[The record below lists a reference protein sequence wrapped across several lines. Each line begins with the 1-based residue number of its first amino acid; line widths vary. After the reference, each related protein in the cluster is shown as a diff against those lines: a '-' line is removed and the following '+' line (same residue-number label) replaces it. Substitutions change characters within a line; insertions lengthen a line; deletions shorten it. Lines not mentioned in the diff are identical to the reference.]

1 MKKYRIKNRQDHYVV
16 QERVLLLFW
25 YSHRSIEKYIL
36 PIERIIRFDKI
47 TDARNYIFAIKDEK
61 DRIKDEKDKYNKS
74 IKHPY
79 IEEI

>member
-25 YSHRSIEKYIL
+25 YSHRNIEKYVL

-47 TDARNYIFAIKDEK
+47 TDARNYKFAIKDEK
-61 DRIKDEKDKYNKS
+61 DRYNKS